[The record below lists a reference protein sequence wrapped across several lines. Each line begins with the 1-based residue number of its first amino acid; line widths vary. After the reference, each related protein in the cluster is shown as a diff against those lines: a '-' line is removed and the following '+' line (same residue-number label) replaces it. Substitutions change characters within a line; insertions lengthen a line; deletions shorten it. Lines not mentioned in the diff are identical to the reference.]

1 MRQPLLGCFPLAV
14 PRQFPAVRRQF
25 PNRSETCGRAP
36 CLLRCVAYPAAHI
49 LPGRRQRQAQDIA
62 AQPQPGKR
70 RLDRD
75 GIDIRKQRLAQGK
88 QIGLQTPCLRGV
100 SGTVRAAERGHG
112 IRVQVGRNRHG
123 TPAAQRQ
130 HGQDTIIAPGV
141 QGQCIPAQRRDPRG
155 EGGIAGRILQPHD
168 LLHPGQR
175 KAGLR
180 RQAAAR
186 PSGDVIRKERE
197 RHGGGNGG
205 IVRHQPRLIR
215 LVVVRRD
222 GKQTVTAGFLRQPGQ
237 RHGAR
242 GVVASRPGDH
252 GNMPPRDA
260 LRLRPTAFLYRERE
274 QPELFLVGQRGR
286 FPGRAAYHQRI
297 HARGDLAPD
306 KPDEGF
312 VIHRGRRVS
321 VARRGGQHG
330 GDQRGGAPDEQRGSI
345 RFHGSLLS

>member
-1 MRQPLLGCFPLAV
+1 M
-14 PRQFPAVRRQF
+14 
-25 PNRSETCGRAP
+25 
-36 CLLRCVAYPAAHI
+36 
-49 LPGRRQRQAQDIA
+49 
-62 AQPQPGKR
+62 
-70 RLDRD
+70 
-75 GIDIRKQRLAQGK
+75 
-88 QIGLQTPCLRGV
+88 
-100 SGTVRAAERGHG
+100 
-112 IRVQVGRNRHG
+112 
-123 TPAAQRQ
+123 
-130 HGQDTIIAPGV
+130 
-141 QGQCIPAQRRDPRG
+141 
-155 EGGIAGRILQPHD
+155 
-168 LLHPGQR
+168 
-175 KAGLR
+175 
-180 RQAAAR
+180 
-186 PSGDVIRKERE
+186 IRKERE

-222 GKQTVTAGFLRQPGQ
+222 GKQTVTAGFLRLPGQ

-312 VIHRGRRVS
+312 VIHGGRRVS

-345 RFHGSLLS
+345 RLHGSLLSWGQMRLPGSHPLRDRSGNRNGFFALAVLTLRRNSDVHPAHPALFAIAGE

>member
-1 MRQPLLGCFPLAV
+1 MRQPLLGCFPLTV
-14 PRQFPAVRRQF
+14 PRQFPAVRRQFPAARRQF

-36 CLLRCVAYPAAHI
+36 FKRGADKLNAVGRLHPYGLHHPAAHI

-100 SGTVRAAERGHG
+100 SGTVRAAKFGHG
-112 IRVQVGRNRHG
+112 IRVQVGCNRHG

-130 HGQDTIIAPGV
+130 HGQDAIIAPGV

-180 RQAAAR
+180 RQAA
-186 PSGDVIRKERE
+186 VRE
-197 RHGGGNGG
+197 RDSRG
-205 IVRHQPRLIR
+205 
-215 LVVVRRD
+215 
-222 GKQTVTAGFLRQPGQ
+222 AG
-237 RHGAR
+237 A
-242 GVVASRPGDH
+242 
-252 GNMPPRDA
+252 
-260 LRLRPTAFLYRERE
+260 
-274 QPELFLVGQRGR
+274 
-286 FPGRAAYHQRI
+286 
-297 HARGDLAPD
+297 
-306 KPDEGF
+306 
-312 VIHRGRRVS
+312 
-321 VARRGGQHG
+321 ARR
-330 GDQRGGAPDEQRGSI
+330 R
-345 RFHGSLLS
+345 